1 MIEHDF
7 WKKYVKDLLVFIA
20 VASISVA
27 IVNLLI
33 ELARRS

>member
-20 VASISVA
+20 IALISVG
-27 IVNLLI
+27 IVNWLM
-33 ELARRS
+33 EFARRN